1 MSEETAAAASTDG
14 NTATSNHMATLVP
27 TFDPAKDDLEQYAQ
41 EVELLSE
48 IWPGGKLNEL
58 ITRLIFNTNGTAFQ
72 KLQLNKAQLM
82 TNDKKGVQLL
92 VTLLGGQW
100 GKVNLEKK
108 YDIVERA
115 LFRCIQKPDES
126 NDSFLAR
133 CDIVWSELLAKQ
145 VKLDEIQSYI
155 ILRGSRLSTDDKKR
169 VIIESESSSSGV
181 LNMERVNQSVHMLG
195 TSFFNEMIGQK
206 ANKGKIYESQ
216 TMLAEECDDFQ
227 HHGDLRM

>member
-27 TFDPAKDDLEQYAQ
+27 TFDPAKDDLEQYTQ
-41 EVELLSE
+41 KVELLSE

-58 ITRLIFNTNGTAFQ
+58 ITRLILNTNGTAFQ
-72 KLQLNKAQLM
+72 KLQLNKAQSM
-82 TNDKKGVQLL
+82 TNDKKGAQLL

-133 CDIVWSELLAKQ
+133 CDVVWSELLAKQ

-155 ILRGSRLSTDDKKR
+155 ILKGSRLSTDDKKR
-169 VIIESESSSSGV
+169 VIVESESSSSGV
-181 LNMERVNQSVHMLG
+181 LNMEKVTNQFV
-195 TSFFNEMIGQK
+195 
-206 ANKGKIYESQ
+206 
-216 TMLAEECDDFQ
+216 CWV
-227 HHGDLRM
+227 LRFSMK

>member
-41 EVELLSE
+41 EVELLSK
-48 IWPGGKLNEL
+48 IWPGGKLNDL

-115 LFRCIQKPDES
+115 LFRCIHET
-126 NDSFLAR
+126 R
-133 CDIVWSELLAKQ
+133 
-145 VKLDEIQSYI
+145 
-155 ILRGSRLSTDDKKR
+155 
-169 VIIESESSSSGV
+169 
-181 LNMERVNQSVHMLG
+181 
-195 TSFFNEMIGQK
+195 
-206 ANKGKIYESQ
+206 
-216 TMLAEECDDFQ
+216 
-227 HHGDLRM
+227 